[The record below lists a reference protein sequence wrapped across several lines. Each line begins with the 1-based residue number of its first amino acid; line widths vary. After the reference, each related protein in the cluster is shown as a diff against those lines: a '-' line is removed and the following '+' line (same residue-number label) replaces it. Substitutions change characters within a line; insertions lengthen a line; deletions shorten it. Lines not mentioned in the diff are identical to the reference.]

1 MTMKRT
7 GLLAL
12 ALLAATAF
20 TSVAEARSLKW
31 ARSGDAL
38 TMDPHAQN
46 EGPTTTLAH
55 QIYEPLVTRSVDGS
69 LMPTLATE
77 WRVLPADPTI
87 WEFKLRPGVKFH
99 NGADFTADDAVFS
112 IQRAMSA
119 NSDFKGLWAG
129 VEGATKVDALT
140 VHVKTKGPNPT
151 LIQNLTN
158 TMMMSKSWSEA
169 NNVVGVQ
176 DFKNK
181 EETFAVRNA
190 NGTGAFSLVSREADV
205 KTVMKRNDTYWGRG
219 QVPMEVT
226 EIIYTPIKADATRL
240 AALLAGEVDV
250 VHDVPVQDIQR
261 LKTTPTLRVNEGPEN
276 RTIFLGMNVVA
287 PELKSSD
294 IKGKNPFADKKVRQA
309 MSIALNRDA
318 IQRIVMRGQSRPSG
332 TIAPPFITGY
342 TAEMGVPPKFEPAKA
357 KAMIAEAGY
366 PNGFSATM
374 HCPNDRYVN
383 DEGICQA
390 VVGMLGA
397 AGIKVNLVSHSKTLH
412 FPMIQKTPPET
423 EFFLLGWG
431 VPPFDSDY
439 VFSFLY
445 HSRQSPRGGWNA
457 TGYSNPE
464 MDKKIQ
470 SLSSET
476 DQVKRNATIAE
487 IWKVFQDE
495 TIYVPIH
502 DQMIAYAMKND
513 IDIPVHPDNTM
524 WMKFVTFKRS

>member
-1 MTMKRT
+1 MMKRT

-12 ALLAATAF
+12 ALLAATAM
-20 TSVAEARSLKW
+20 TSIAEARSIKW

-46 EGPTTTLAH
+46 EGPTSTLAH
-55 QIYEPLVTRSVDGS
+55 QIYEPLVTRAVDGS
-69 LMPTLATE
+69 LIPTLATE
-77 WRVLPADPTI
+77 WRVLPTDNTV
-87 WEFKLRPGVKFH
+87 WEFKLRPNVKFH
-99 NGADFTADDAVFS
+99 NGNAFNADDVVFS
-112 IQRAMSA
+112 INRARSA
-119 NSDFKGLWAG
+119 ESDFKGLWTS
-129 VEGATKVDALT
+129 VDSVTKVDDLT
-140 VHVKTKGPNPT
+140 VHIKTKGPNPI
-151 LIQNLTN
+151 LIQNMTN
-158 TMMMSKSWSEA
+158 TFMMDKEWSET
-169 NNVVGVQ
+169 NNVVKVQ

-205 KTVMKRNDTYWGRG
+205 RTVMKRNDNYWGKG
-219 QVPMEVT
+219 TVPMEVT
-226 EIIYTPIKADATRL
+226 EVVYTPVKADATRL
-240 AALLAGEVDV
+240 AALLAGEVDLV
-250 VHDVPVQDIQR
+250 QDVPVQDIQR
-261 LKTTPTLRVNEGPEN
+261 LKSQANLRVNEGPEN
-276 RTIFLGMNVVA
+276 RSIFLGMRVTEG
-287 PELKSSD
+287 ELKGSD
-294 IKGKNPFADKKVRQA
+294 VKGKNPFADKRVRQA
-309 MSIALNRDA
+309 MSISLNRDA
-318 IQRIVMRGQSRPSG
+318 IQRVVMRGQSRPSG
-332 TIAPPFITGY
+332 TIAPPFIEGFTK
-342 TAEMGVPPKFEPAKA
+342 EMGVPPRFDVARA

-412 FPMIQKTPPET
+412 FPMIQKNPPET

-445 HSRQSPRGGWNA
+445 HTREGARGGWNA
-457 TGYSNPE
+457 TGYSNKAL
-464 MDKKIQ
+464 DVKIQ

-476 DQVKRNATIAE
+476 DQAKRKATVAE
-487 IWKVFQDE
+487 IWSVLQDE

-502 DQMIAYAMKND
+502 DQMIAYGMKND
-513 IDIPVHPDNTM
+513 IDAPVHPDNTI
-524 WMKFVTFKRS
+524 WMKNISFKRS